1 MSLKGLVKSTLVA
14 STTAAVVGAGA
25 LYLIHQIDSKQV
37 IERIKNNLGSDTNII
52 TTWVEPMFQKVN
64 VAGADTWALVGGVT
78 AVQDDEEAQYHFI
91 ASALTGQLLDIQRV

>member
-1 MSLKGLVKSTLVA
+1 MSLKNLAKTTLVA
-14 STTAAVVGAGA
+14 TGALAAMGAGA
-25 LYLIHQIDSKQV
+25 LYLLHEIDSKEV
-37 IERIKNNLGSDTNII
+37 IERIKSNLGADTNII

-64 VAGADTWALVGGVT
+64 VDGEDIWALVGGVT

>member
-1 MSLKGLVKSTLVA
+1 MSLKGIAKTTLVA
-14 STTAAVVGAGA
+14 TGALAAMGAGA
-25 LYLIHQIDSKQV
+25 MYLLHEIDSKQV
-37 IERIKNNLGSDTNII
+37 VERIKTNLGEDTNII

-64 VAGADTWALVGGVT
+64 VDGEDVWALVGGVT